1 MDCSIQLYSVH
12 TAMKEDLKGTLKKL
26 AEMGYTHIEPCGFF
40 GYSADDFKTICD
52 EYGLKVSGAHVDTS
66 FLDDERIDD
75 ILKYL
80 KAIGC
85 PRYIIPC
92 SDFSNKTA
100 VDDLITRINKY
111 APKFKEAGIEF
122 VFHNHSPE
130 LLYNNDNQIAH
141 IDIAEK
147 TDIRF
152 QVDVYWVFRAGI
164 NVFYFLE
171 LYKDRISCLH
181 LKDGTTL
188 IGTPLGRGQ
197 LQLDKILKW
206 ANGHNIPY
214 VVENDPAGNAEK
226 ELAEAKESIDYLKS
240 LI

>member
-1 MDCSIQLYSVH
+1 MNYSIQLYSVH
-12 TAMKEDLKGTLKKL
+12 TAMRENAKEAIQKL
-26 AEMGYTHIEPCGFF
+26 ADMGYTHIEPCGFS
-40 GYSADDFKTICD
+40 GMSAA
-52 EYGLKVSGAHVDTS
+52 EYKAMCEEIGVKISGAHIATS
-66 FLDDERIDD
+66 FLTDEKIDET
-75 ILKYL
+75 IAFLKE
-80 KAIGC
+80 IGC
-85 PRYIIPC
+85 PKYIIPC
-92 SDFSNKTA
+92 SDFSTKEL
-100 VDDLITRINKY
+100 VKDIIDRINKY
-111 APKFKEAGIEF
+111 APKLKEAGIEF

-130 LLYNNDNQIAH
+130 LLYNNDAQIAH
-141 IDIAEK
+141 TLIAEQ

-171 LYKDRISCLH
+171 LYKNRISSLH

-206 ANGHNIPY
+206 ANAHNIPF
-214 VVENDPAGNAEK
+214 VVENDPANNTEK
-226 ELAEAKESIDYLKS
+226 ELLEAKESIDYLKR